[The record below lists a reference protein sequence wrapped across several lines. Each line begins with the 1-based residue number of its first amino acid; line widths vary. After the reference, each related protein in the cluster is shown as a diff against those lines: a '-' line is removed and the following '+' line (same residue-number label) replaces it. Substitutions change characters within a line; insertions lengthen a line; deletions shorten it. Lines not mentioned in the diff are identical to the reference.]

1 MLNVIITATLL
12 ITGIF
17 APKEQ
22 KNQTNSTTVE
32 TCLETNGERNKTTFH
47 SKQNTYLFQKNTNQR
62 NENEKETV

>member
-22 KNQTNSTTVE
+22 KNQTTSTTVE
-32 TCLETNGERNKTTFH
+32 ACLETNGKRNKTNFH